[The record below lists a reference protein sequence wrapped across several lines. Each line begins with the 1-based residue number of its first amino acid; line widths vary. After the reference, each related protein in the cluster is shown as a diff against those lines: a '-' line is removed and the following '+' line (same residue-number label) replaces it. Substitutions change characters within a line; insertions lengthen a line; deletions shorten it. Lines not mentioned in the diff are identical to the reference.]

1 MGAIAFFDVDKTVLS
16 RNSAAM
22 WVRRERRLGNLTWSQ
37 ALRGAFW
44 AALYE
49 LGLIHADDLIRDAA
63 RTLQGRREHDV
74 VERTL
79 AFWRE
84 EGAGLIPPGAR
95 AAIARH
101 RAQGDRCWLL
111 TSTSCYLS
119 EPVTEVLALDGY
131 LANRFVVHDGVFTG
145 EMVDPICFG
154 DGKRAHAQTC
164 AERAGVSLADCS
176 FYTDSLSDLP
186 ALLAVGHPVAVNPDP
201 RLRREAGRRGW
212 RIEDWGTP
220 EQLALPPHAGAGAA
234 GGPRLDSIE

>member
-22 WVRRERRLGNLTWSQ
+22 WVRRERRLGNLSVGQ

-63 RTLQGRREHDV
+63 RTLTGRPERDI

-84 EGAGLIPPGAR
+84 EVAGLIRPGAV
-95 AAIARH
+95 AAIAGH
-101 RAQGDRCWLL
+101 RARGDRCWLL

-119 EPVTEVLALDGY
+119 EPVVDALGLDGY
-131 LANRFVVHDGVFTG
+131 LANRFVVKDGAFTG

-154 DGKRAHAQTC
+154 AGKRTHAELC
-164 AERAGVSLADCS
+164 AADAGVSLAECT

-201 RLRREAGRRGW
+201 RLRREARRRGW
-212 RIEDWGTP
+212 PIEDWGV
-220 EQLALPPHAGAGAA
+220 GAA
-234 GGPRLDSIE
+234 SGLLVPRA